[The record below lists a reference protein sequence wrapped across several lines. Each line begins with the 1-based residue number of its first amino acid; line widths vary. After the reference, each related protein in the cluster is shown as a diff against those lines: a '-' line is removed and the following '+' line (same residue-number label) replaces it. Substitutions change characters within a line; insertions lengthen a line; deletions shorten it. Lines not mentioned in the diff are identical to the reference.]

1 MSREMLTIYD
11 AWVVVFETI
20 MVAIVRY
27 FTIATGV
34 DFILPASYLK
44 LSVQ

>member
-1 MSREMLTIYD
+1 MLTIYD

-20 MVAIVRY
+20 MVTMVRY
-27 FTIATGV
+27 FTVATNV

-44 LSVQ
+44 